1 MRQIYGLGYTVL
13 SSKRNYIFR
22 KVVPER
28 FSRQFYLYKKG
39 SVGPENMMIHIIKFE
54 AAKSIVKNKIKDE
67 ISNSSILFNVNIKRK
82 YDEIS
87 QGMVTRSRRKQLPP
101 DIAFDEILNESKYY
115 KTKRDKNL

>member
-1 MRQIYGLGYTVL
+1 
-13 SSKRNYIFR
+13 
-22 KVVPER
+22 
-28 FSRQFYLYKKG
+28 
-39 SVGPENMMIHIIKFE
+39 MMIHIIKFE

-87 QGMVTRSRRKQLPP
+87 QGMGLILTRSRRKQLPP